1 MSETPWQ
8 VTFKVYR
15 QRAGEKSTYQSY
27 TLEVDPD
34 EYILDAVERIWA
46 NHDRSLT
53 YRHACHHSTCGACGM
68 RVNGREKLTCITTIR
83 SVTKNGGTVRIDPLR
98 NFPVVSDLVVDM
110 GNFFLR
116 MEKAGFDSVAQV
128 SDADLPYEKP
138 KNQVDFPSSDN
149 ERLVDCIEC
158 GLCISVCP
166 AANTDHEYIGPAAL
180 AAIHL
185 MYSQSPSQTLI
196 DQADHHT
203 GLWRCHSAYECTQVC
218 PSGVDP
224 AWRIMDMRKKIIGD
238 RLKSVFRRQD
248 EVKKNA

>member
-1 MSETPWQ
+1 MTETPWH

-15 QRAGEKSTYQSY
+15 QRTGEKPYFQTYA
-27 TLEVDPD
+27 LEVDPD

-46 NHDRSLT
+46 YHDRTLT

-68 RVNGREKLTCITTIR
+68 RVNGREKLTCITTVL
-83 SVTKNGGTVRIDPLR
+83 SVTKNTGTVRIEPLR

-116 MEKAGFDSVAQV
+116 MEKAGFDSVAPV
-128 SDADLPYEKP
+128 TEADLPYEKS
-138 KNQVDFPSSDN
+138 KNQENSAPSDA

-166 AANTDHEYIGPAAL
+166 AATTDHEYIGPAAL

-185 MYSQSPSQTLI
+185 MYSQSPSQALI
-196 DQADHHT
+196 NQADHHT
-203 GLWRCHSAYECTQVC
+203 GLWRCHSAYECSQVC

-224 AWRIMDMRKKIIGD
+224 AWRIMDMRKKIIGN
-238 RLKSVFRRQD
+238 RLKSVFVRQD

>member
-138 KNQVDFPSSDN
+138 KNQMDLPSA
-149 ERLVDCIEC
+149 E
-158 GLCISVCP
+158 
-166 AANTDHEYIGPAAL
+166 
-180 AAIHL
+180 
-185 MYSQSPSQTLI
+185 
-196 DQADHHT
+196 
-203 GLWRCHSAYECTQVC
+203 
-218 PSGVDP
+218 
-224 AWRIMDMRKKIIGD
+224 
-238 RLKSVFRRQD
+238 
-248 EVKKNA
+248 

>member
-1 MSETPWQ
+1 MTGTTWQ
-8 VTFKVYR
+8 VNFKVYR
-15 QRAGEKSTYQSY
+15 QRTGQKVTYQSY
-27 TLEVDPD
+27 VVEVDPD

-46 NHDRSLT
+46 QHDRTLT

-68 RVNGREKLTCITTIR
+68 RVNGREKLTCITSVR
-83 SVTKNGGTVRIDPLR
+83 SVTKNGGTVTIDPLR

-116 MEKAGFDSVAQV
+116 METSEFDSVALV
-128 SDADLPYEKP
+128 EHANLPYEASP
-138 KNQVDFPSSDN
+138 DHDQQA

-158 GLCISVCP
+158 GLCISACP
-166 AANTDHEYIGPAAL
+166 AANTDHEYVGPAVL

-185 MYSQSPSQTLI
+185 MYTQSPSQSLI
-196 DQADHHT
+196 DLADHHT

-218 PSGVDP
+218 PSSVDP
-224 AWRIMDMRKKIIGD
+224 AWRIMDMRKKIIGN
-238 RLKSVFRRQD
+238 RIKSVFSRSI